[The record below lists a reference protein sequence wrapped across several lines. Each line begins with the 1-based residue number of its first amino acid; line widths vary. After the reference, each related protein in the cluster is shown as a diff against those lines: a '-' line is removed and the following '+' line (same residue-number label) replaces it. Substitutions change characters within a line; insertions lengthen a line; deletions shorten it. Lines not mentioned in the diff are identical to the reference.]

1 MRSLRRVLRV
11 LASVA
16 LVWPGTPLASEH
28 GEEEYLIVPKGY
40 TPERSW
46 PLVIVAQ
53 NQVSGKAMESVPYFA
68 AYCGSE
74 GCRAPLAE
82 TARKYN
88 IDPFRIYATGFSRSG
103 HGLLEWTW
111 VHPDWF
117 AAIAPV
123 CEDMRE
129 KAQYKKQKIEL
140 LKYIQQTPT
149 YLWHGDHDSFLAT
162 GRKNYELMKAAGC
175 PVQFGTYLG
184 GHGPDPLY
192 FNDIRKLTDFFDQ
205 HVLNPYP
212 KDITK
217 VIDRN
222 TGTRAFWADAKV
234 GKITPE
240 TDYPVFR
247 VKAKEGSLIDVE
259 ATEGVRKL
267 ELHLTDKVVDMA
279 ESVTVTYKGKEV
291 FKGQP
296 QPRLTVTLNEGEVSA
311 VPPAGERPL
320 WEELEE
326 IRTQPNETGA
336 FDWLY
341 LDLHTAFDDPRLG
354 KAIPRRVSLDL
365 GFRAADAPKTARIVP
380 SSKRFESL
388 AVADPKAAV
397 RFDAAA
403 LERKLPVEVAA
414 DARCFGLAGS
424 VDEPGGANPAKLVPA
439 GEGKSGQVV
448 LVRVRLANKGQRD
461 VAALARL
468 ERSPFMS
475 YPVGMWPQD
484 AEKGEFAKGI
494 FEVAGTRG
502 VSWQYFNIHGNEPYQ
517 VLGFLMLDPGG
528 LPKVTPVCYAAYRRP
543 LWAVEREVTLK
554 AGAALEL
561 PLLLISVP
569 SSDPKS
575 GKPKVPDLAGII
587 ERIKLDLLK
596 AMRET

>member
-1 MRSLRRVLRV
+1 MRSLRRVLQI

-16 LVWPGTPLASEH
+16 LVWPGTALASEH

-40 TPERSW
+40 TPERAW

-74 GCRAPLAE
+74 GCRAPLTE

-129 KAQYKKQKIEL
+129 KAQYKRQKIEL

-175 PVQFGTYLG
+175 PVQFGTYSG

-222 TGTRAFWADAKV
+222 TGTRAFWVDAKV
-234 GKITPE
+234 GKITPDA
-240 TDYPVFR
+240 DYPVFR
-247 VKAKEGSLIDVE
+247 VKAKDGNVIEVE
-259 ATEGVRKL
+259 ANEGVKKL
-267 ELHLTDKVVDMA
+267 GLYLTDKVVDMA
-279 ESVTVTYKGKEV
+279 KSVTVTYKGKEV

-296 QPRLTVTLNEGEVSA
+296 QPRLTVTLNEGEISA

-354 KAIPRRVSLDL
+354 RAIPRRVSLDL

-380 SSKRFESL
+380 SSKRFEAL

-397 RFDAAA
+397 RFDVAA
-403 LERKLPVEVAA
+403 LERKLPVEVAT

-424 VDEPGGANPAKLVPA
+424 VDEPGGANLAKLVPA
-439 GEGKSGQVV
+439 AEGKSGQVV

-475 YPVGMWPQD
+475 YPVGIWPQG

-494 FEVAGTRG
+494 FEVAGTHG

-517 VLGFLMLDPGG
+517 VLGFLMLDPGA
-528 LPKVTPVCYAAYRRP
+528 LAKVTPVCHAAYRSP
-543 LWAVEREVTLK
+543 LWAVQRELTLK

-575 GKPKVPDLAGII
+575 DKPKVPDLAGII
-587 ERIKLDLLK
+587 ERIKPDLLK